1 MSTNPYMDPYQQWYD
16 DQRLQQQAAQS
27 IYNQQQAYAARQPT
41 SQNGTFNTNS
51 GNDGSAA
58 IYPWMGYSM
67 GGTGFSTGAQAP
79 WAGAQTTPIGVPGT
93 YGVNAQ
99 ASAQGWNPNNPT
111 LTQPLTQQTAMGMFG
126 ATDDGRRDLV
136 HDDYVNAALGNL
148 ESIASGQRMPFDQ
161 ATKSNM
167 MSQASSMSAAAEQA
181 QAGQMR
187 NAAAMGGASLND
199 PSYQAAQRELMA
211 RRQGTNAQAANAIEM
226 EANQANFG
234 AQRDASNQMGALR
247 MQQRQNSR
255 PQDQPAAGAT
265 RAYAGQNITAGASRP
280 GTTGYQT
287 QQGVFGNYPG
297 YTGEQSGTG
306 APPRVGAGAPAVVRA
321 GAKPPPGGYV
331 GQVDENGQDQ
341 LDRDMYTYNSRENRS
356 GSAPGLVAEG
366 NHGGAGRFQQTDAQ
380 RKIAL
385 EIQAR
390 LQREGKPQYAGDGV
404 ARPAGTPAPATARPP
419 VKPPAMPYMTH

>member
-1 MSTNPYMDPYQQWYD
+1 MATNPYMDPYQQYYN

-27 IYNQQQAYAARQPT
+27 IYNQQQAYDARQPT
-41 SQNGTFNTNS
+41 QMYGAFNTNS

-111 LTQPLTQQTAMGMFG
+111 LTQPLTQQTAQSMGMFG

-255 PQDQPAAGAT
+255 PQDQPSAGTART
-265 RAYAGQNITAGASRP
+265 YTGQPITAGAGGGMGTVGSTRTAEQIFAGYP
-280 GTTGYQT
+280 GT
-287 QQGVFGNYPG
+287 
-297 YTGEQSGTG
+297 
-306 APPRVGAGAPAVVRA
+306 AAPAGRLNNTQTIK
-321 GAKPPPGGYV
+321 KPGEP
-331 GQVDENGQDQ
+331 DQ
-341 LDRDMYTYNSRENRS
+341 LDRDMFEYNSRASRTGVPGEQPGEH
-356 GSAPGLVAEG
+356 GS
-366 NHGGAGRFQQTDAQ
+366 AGRFQQTDAQ

-390 LQREGKPQYAGDGV
+390 LQAEGKPQYAGDGV
-404 ARPAGTPAPATARPP
+404 VRPAGTPAPAPVKPP
-419 VKPPAMPYMTH
+419 VKPPAMPIMMRK